1 MPAHEIIPSLAQGH
15 PTLMGQNDAE
25 RNEILQLLRWHRFN
39 VKRET
44 FHGWMAVTSRSEDY
58 NRDEFNRQEK
68 SHRWMLIELDER
80 LRGDWLV
87 GSDMTVADIVLA
99 CAFALPFQLLLDMSF
114 SQREPKA
121 DKIVRWFDKMI
132 ALPIF

>member
-1 MPAHEIIPSLAQGH
+1 
-15 PTLMGQNDAE
+15 
-25 RNEILQLLRWHRFN
+25 
-39 VKRET
+39 
-44 FHGWMAVTSRSEDY
+44 
-58 NRDEFNRQEK
+58 
-68 SHRWMLIELDER
+68 MLIELDER

-87 GSDMTVADIVLA
+87 GNDMTVADIVLA
-99 CAFALPFQLLLDMSF
+99 CAFALRFQLLLDMSF